1 MSLNFIKLAT
11 ICVVIGFANTAPAG
25 HDYHPYE
32 EQKEHKQIP
41 IVKQSFEQHHG
52 AFQHSFEAG
61 NGIHVHEHGYFKES
75 ADKKHETLV
84 QQGTITY
91 HDEHGNPITLTY
103 IADENGFQPQ
113 GAHLPTPPPIP
124 AEIAKA
130 LEHLPHHPEPAHE
143 EAQHHY
149 EQQYY

>member
-1 MSLNFIKLAT
+1 MYLRHLQLESLLGMIRNYDKCIYF
-11 ICVVIGFANTAPAG
+11 F
-25 HDYHPYE
+25 
-32 EQKEHKQIP
+32 
-41 IVKQSFEQHHG
+41 
-52 AFQHSFEAG
+52 SFEAG